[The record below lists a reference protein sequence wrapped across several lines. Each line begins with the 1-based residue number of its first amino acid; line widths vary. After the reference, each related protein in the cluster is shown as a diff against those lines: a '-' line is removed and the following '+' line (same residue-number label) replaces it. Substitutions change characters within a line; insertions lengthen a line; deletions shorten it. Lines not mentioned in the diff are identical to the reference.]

1 VVSADFNIIRGQ
13 KYCVSTVVW
22 DASGGGFQASYW
34 DEGTD
39 FKANFKTVGFKVSE
53 QLVDDFLNL
62 FVWS

>member
-1 VVSADFNIIRGQ
+1 M
-13 KYCVSTVVW
+13 W

-53 QLVDDFLNL
+53 QLEDDFLNL